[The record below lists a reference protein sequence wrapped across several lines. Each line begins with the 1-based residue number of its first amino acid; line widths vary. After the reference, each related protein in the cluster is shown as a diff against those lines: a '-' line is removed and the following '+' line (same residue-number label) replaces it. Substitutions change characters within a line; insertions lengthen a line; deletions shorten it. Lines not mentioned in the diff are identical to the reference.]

1 MKVKYVVK
9 DAEISFYSKGKNMIL
24 CLDIGNT
31 QIHGGI
37 FNDDEITVQFRKTSR
52 QQFSSDEI
60 GIFLRSVLKE
70 NKISPDNVK
79 GISVCSVVPDVNHS
93 LRAGCVKYFGLE
105 PFFLRPGVKTGL
117 KIKYRN
123 PLEVG
128 ADRIANAVAATNMFP
143 NKNIIVV
150 DYGTATTFCVI
161 NKNKE
166 YLGGIIL
173 PGIRISMEALENNTA
188 QLPLVEI
195 KEVDEIV
202 GRSTVESIQS
212 GLYFG
217 QIGMTKELKTGI
229 TQQAFNGEA
238 PIVIGTGGFSR
249 LFENTKLFDLIVPTL
264 ALKGLHIV
272 YSMNLKD

>member
-1 MKVKYVVK
+1 
-9 DAEISFYSKGKNMIL
+9 MIL
-24 CLDIGNT
+24 CIDIGNT
-31 QIHGGI
+31 QIHGGV
-37 FNDDEITVQFRKTSR
+37 FEGDEITIQFRKTSR
-52 QQFSSDEI
+52 QQFSSDEV
-60 GIFLRSVLKE
+60 GIFLRSVLRE
-70 NKISPDNVK
+70 NKIDPDKIK

-93 LRAGCVKYFGLE
+93 LRAGCVKYFDLE
-105 PFFLRPGVKTGL
+105 PFFLKPGVKTGL

-128 ADRIANAVAATNMFP
+128 TDRIANAVAATAMFP

-150 DYGTATTFCVI
+150 DFGTATTFCVI

-166 YLGGIIL
+166 YLGGIII

-195 KEVDEIV
+195 KEVNEVI

-217 QIGMTKELKTGI
+217 QIGMTKELTSGI
-229 TQQAFNGEA
+229 TKQAFRDEE
-238 PIVIGTGGFSR
+238 PVVIGTGGFSR
-249 LFENTKLFDLIVPTL
+249 LFENAKLFDLVVPTL
-264 ALKGLHIV
+264 ALKGLQIV
-272 YSMNLKD
+272 YSMNIKDMEN